1 VAFVAQQG
9 TVRGSSE
16 EQKETSEE
24 VSASPQIRIF
34 CVDDHPLMR
43 EGIAA
48 VIRNEP
54 DMLLVAEAA
63 SGREAIQ
70 SFRTHRPDI
79 TLMDLRLPDIGG
91 IDAMIAIRT
100 EFADARV
107 IMLTTFEGDAEIHRA
122 LEAGAQ
128 GYMLKSM
135 PRKQLVEMIR
145 RVHSGK
151 KHIPPEVAVHLAEHL
166 GQETLSKREIEVLEK
181 IAEGNRNSD
190 IAALLFISEE
200 TVKGHV
206 KHIMEKLGAGDRTE
220 AVAIAIRRGI
230 MQL

>member
-1 VAFVAQQG
+1 MRTAP
-9 TVRGSSE
+9 
-16 EQKETSEE
+16 K
-24 VSASPQIRIF
+24 IRVF

-54 DMLLVAEAA
+54 DMQLVAEASTGHEA
-63 SGREAIQ
+63 LQGFRE
-70 SFRTHRPDI
+70 HRPDV
-79 TLMDLRLPDIGG
+79 TLMDLRMPDMGG
-91 IDAMIAIRT
+91 IDALLAIRT

-122 LEAGAQ
+122 LESGAQ

-145 RVHSGK
+145 NVHAGK
-151 KHIPPEVAVHLAEHL
+151 KHIPHEVAAQLVEHL
-166 GQETLSKREIEVLEK
+166 GDETLSKREVEVLQK
-181 IAEGNRNSD
+181 VAGGSRNSD
-190 IAALLFISEE
+190 IAARLFISEE

-206 KHIMEKLGAGDRTE
+206 KHIMEKLGASDRTQ
-220 AVAIAIRRGI
+220 AVTIGIRRGI
-230 MQL
+230 IHF